1 MSGAAH
7 GPVAVSGLRTPSLRR
22 RVTLVVVALVAVL
35 LVVLVAATE
44 LALRERLDDQLR
56 QRLVERAGVA
66 DALVGQVDDR
76 DLARR
81 LEGEGVSV
89 VVRAADGGVYAE
101 GPLAGAAGVAPGDGE
116 EVTGGSGGT
125 GRGSGAGEGPAD
137 GGPRG
142 PATVPSPL
150 GDPGPPDPP
159 GATPAVQESG
169 DLLTVARSLTDG
181 STLLLLADASDVRDT
196 VAQVR
201 LVLLVTAVT
210 VLLATALVVPLVVG
224 GALRPLRRIT
234 DVARSITRGDRGRR
248 LRPTT
253 PGTDL
258 GRTAL
263 AFDEMLDEVVGAE
276 ARAVDSEARLRDFVS
291 DAAHELRTPVT
302 GIRAAAEHVLRADPP
317 REEREQVLVD
327 LIREAQRAGRLVDDL
342 LLMARIDRGL
352 ALVTGP
358 VDLRSV
364 AEEVARS
371 PRPDSAVVRVVGDP
385 AVAAADRDRV
395 VQVLGNLV
403 DNAVQAGARQVELR
417 SSYDGDAAVVEV
429 VDDGPG
435 IPAADRERV
444 FDRLVR
450 LDPARERRAG
460 GSGLGLSIAR
470 GLARAHGGELVC
482 REPAG
487 GAGARMR
494 LTLPAGAT
502 VDGPVGAATTPRG

>member
-1 MSGAAH
+1 MSGPGGA
-7 GPVAVSGLRTPSLRR
+7 PGLRTPSLRR

-66 DALVGQVDDR
+66 DALVGEVDDR

-81 LEGEGVSV
+81 LEGEGVSA
-89 VVRAADGGVYAE
+89 VVRTADGEVYAE

-116 EVTGGSGGT
+116 DASEGSGGT
-125 GRGSGAGEGPAD
+125 GGDSGAGEGPAD
-137 GGPRG
+137 GGPPG

-150 GDPGPPDPP
+150 RGDPGPPDPP

-169 DLLTVARSLTDG
+169 DLLTVSRSLADG
-181 STLLLLADASDVRDT
+181 STLLLLADASDVRET

-201 LVLLVTAVT
+201 LVLLVTAVA

-276 ARAVDSEARLRDFVS
+276 AR
-291 DAAHELRTPVT
+291 
-302 GIRAAAEHVLRADPP
+302 
-317 REEREQVLVD
+317 
-327 LIREAQRAGRLVDDL
+327 
-342 LLMARIDRGL
+342 
-352 ALVTGP
+352 
-358 VDLRSV
+358 
-364 AEEVARS
+364 
-371 PRPDSAVVRVVGDP
+371 
-385 AVAAADRDRV
+385 
-395 VQVLGNLV
+395 
-403 DNAVQAGARQVELR
+403 
-417 SSYDGDAAVVEV
+417 
-429 VDDGPG
+429 
-435 IPAADRERV
+435 
-444 FDRLVR
+444 
-450 LDPARERRAG
+450 
-460 GSGLGLSIAR
+460 
-470 GLARAHGGELVC
+470 
-482 REPAG
+482 
-487 GAGARMR
+487 
-494 LTLPAGAT
+494 
-502 VDGPVGAATTPRG
+502 

>member
-1 MSGAAH
+1 MSGTGGA
-7 GPVAVSGLRTPSLRR
+7 PGLRTPSLRR

-66 DALVGQVDDR
+66 DALVGEVDDR

-81 LEGEGVSV
+81 LEGEGVSA
-89 VVRAADGGVYAE
+89 VVRTADGEVYAE

-116 EVTGGSGGT
+116 DASEGSGGT
-125 GRGSGAGEGPAD
+125 GGDSGAGEGPAD
-137 GGPRG
+137 GGPPG

-150 GDPGPPDPP
+150 RGDPGPPDPP

-169 DLLTVARSLTDG
+169 DLLTVSRSLADG
-181 STLLLLADASDVRDT
+181 STLLLLADASDVRET

-201 LVLLVTAVT
+201 LVLFVTAVA

-371 PRPDSAVVRVVGDP
+371 PRPGPAVVRVAGGPV
-385 AVAAADRDRV
+385 VAAADRDRV

-470 GLARAHGGELVC
+470 GLARAHGGDLVC

-487 GAGARMR
+487 GAGTRMR

-502 VDGPVGAATTPRG
+502 EDGPVGAATTPRG

>member
-1 MSGAAH
+1 M
-7 GPVAVSGLRTPSLRR
+7 
-22 RVTLVVVALVAVL
+22 
-35 LVVLVAATE
+35 
-44 LALRERLDDQLR
+44 
-56 QRLVERAGVA
+56 
-66 DALVGQVDDR
+66 
-76 DLARR
+76 
-81 LEGEGVSV
+81 
-89 VVRAADGGVYAE
+89 
-101 GPLAGAAGVAPGDGE
+101 
-116 EVTGGSGGT
+116 
-125 GRGSGAGEGPAD
+125 
-137 GGPRG
+137 
-142 PATVPSPL
+142 
-150 GDPGPPDPP
+150 
-159 GATPAVQESG
+159 
-169 DLLTVARSLTDG
+169 
-181 STLLLLADASDVRDT
+181 
-196 VAQVR
+196 
-201 LVLLVTAVT
+201 
-210 VLLATALVVPLVVG
+210 
-224 GALRPLRRIT
+224 
-234 DVARSITRGDRGRR
+234 
-248 LRPTT
+248 
-253 PGTDL
+253 
-258 GRTAL
+258 
-263 AFDEMLDEVVGAE
+263 VGAE

-302 GIRAAAEHVLRADPP
+302 GIRAAAEHVLRTDPP

-371 PRPDSAVVRVVGDP
+371 PRPGPAVVRVAGGPV
-385 AVAAADRDRV
+385 VAAADRDRV

-435 IPAADRERV
+435 IPAADHERV

-487 GAGARMR
+487 GAGTRMR

-502 VDGPVGAATTPRG
+502 EDGPVGAATTPRG